1 MSDFL
6 LKSDIQQ
13 IVDNLKDIS
22 HKFSGKTVLLT
33 GWRGFLG
40 RYFME
45 IFNELNER
53 VLEDK
58 MQVWVL
64 DNLITSGKEGSA
76 IPNYKNIISLYIIN
90 FLVVSNGYI
99 LLKK

>member
-13 IVDNLKDIS
+13 IVDNLKDVS
-22 HKFSGKTVLLT
+22 HEFSGKTVLLT
-33 GWRGFLG
+33 GGRGFLG

-58 MQVWVL
+58 MQVLVL

-76 IPNYKNIISLYIIN
+76 IPNYKNIE
-90 FLVVSNGYI
+90 FP
-99 LLKK
+99 